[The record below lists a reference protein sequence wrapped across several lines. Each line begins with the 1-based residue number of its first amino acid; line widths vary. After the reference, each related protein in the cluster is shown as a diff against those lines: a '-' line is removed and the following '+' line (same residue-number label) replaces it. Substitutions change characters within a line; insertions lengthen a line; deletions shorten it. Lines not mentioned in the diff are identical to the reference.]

1 MKCKNLGPWFI
12 KPLYL
17 LNVFAQRNHKFLHFV
32 IQEQKQ
38 EFMI

>member
-17 LNVFAQRNHKFLHFV
+17 LNVFAQPDHKFLFFV
-32 IQEQKQ
+32 IQGNKKL
-38 EFMI
+38 